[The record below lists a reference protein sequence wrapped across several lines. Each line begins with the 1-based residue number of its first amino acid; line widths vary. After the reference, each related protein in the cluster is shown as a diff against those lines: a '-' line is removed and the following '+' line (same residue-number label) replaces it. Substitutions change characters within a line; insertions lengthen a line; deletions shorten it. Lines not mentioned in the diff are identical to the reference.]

1 VVCLLARQNKPGA
14 GALAGQAGQAGQ
26 LAPGRAALLDTAA
39 TRHAQAEEARRLKHP
54 GA

>member
-14 GALAGQAGQAGQ
+14 VALAEQAGQ
-26 LAPGRAALLDTAA
+26 LAPGRAALLDTP
-39 TRHAQAEEARRLKHP
+39 TTSHAQAEEEEARPLKHP